1 MLFVRLSK
9 KRRQASCPDLVLIP
23 QEQAS
28 CFDGLSIR
36 LQIGEAIEIELPG
49 CQHFAVE
56 GIQDDAPGA
65 RGHEHEGHVSTQP
78 SIGNQSRRTVVNACS
93 MNVKIVTVGSRSFV
107 TSFQLAG
114 VPGVIS
120 ETPQKAFDEIE
131 KLTDDSEVGLV
142 LVSDDISEPISDKLT
157 DLRSKKS
164 TLVFSL
170 PSIGSK
176 KTEVNYRIMLKKIL
190 GV

>member
-1 MLFVRLSK
+1 
-9 KRRQASCPDLVLIP
+9 
-23 QEQAS
+23 
-28 CFDGLSIR
+28 
-36 LQIGEAIEIELPG
+36 
-49 CQHFAVE
+49 
-56 GIQDDAPGA
+56 
-65 RGHEHEGHVSTQP
+65 
-78 SIGNQSRRTVVNACS
+78 

-120 ETPQKAFDEIE
+120 ETPQKALDEIK